1 MSFVALTTPM
11 PRTAVEHRSGSRLA
25 IENDRMPAPVPRA
38 SREARVRST
47 EATVLILTPSGRWR
61 RLRAA
66 EVDRC
71 EVDPCPGRPSR
82 LPLKAGAQPEPW
94 GGQPGAFAFGTA
106 PAAGAAAGRRCS
118 GPMPRGSG
126 TLRLT
131 LLTRLPITVA
141 AADRAPPAGR

>member
-1 MSFVALTTPM
+1 
-11 PRTAVEHRSGSRLA
+11 
-25 IENDRMPAPVPRA
+25 MPAPVPRA

-106 PAAGAAAGRRCS
+106 PAAA
-118 GPMPRGSG
+118 
-126 TLRLT
+126 L
-131 LLTRLPITVA
+131 
-141 AADRAPPAGR
+141 PPAGGAQAPCPGGLALSA